1 MKGVI
6 KNEIGNSIGEW
17 SAKRVNCIQEFIPY
31 LSNHNCEIDLKTIAS
46 KINSIVT
53 FPAMEL
59 INFQI
64 YDEEERRKGYG
75 RTANNDFLTNAK
87 SANYGFAVAQIGFV
101 GVSNKIFNLR
111 ANIQFYLSCGWH
123 LVSNIADNSLKFAY
137 YKL

>member
-1 MKGVI
+1 MKDII

-17 SAKRVNCIQEFIPY
+17 SAKRINCIQEFIPY
-31 LSNHNCEIDLKTIAS
+31 LCNPNCEIDLKTIAS

-59 INFQI
+59 INLQI

-75 RTANNDFLTNAK
+75 RTANNDFLANAK
-87 SANYGFAVAQIGFV
+87 SADYGFAVAQIGFV
-101 GVSNKIFNLR
+101 GVPNDFFNLR

-123 LVSNIADNSLKFAY
+123 LLSNIADNSLKIAY
-137 YKL
+137 CKL